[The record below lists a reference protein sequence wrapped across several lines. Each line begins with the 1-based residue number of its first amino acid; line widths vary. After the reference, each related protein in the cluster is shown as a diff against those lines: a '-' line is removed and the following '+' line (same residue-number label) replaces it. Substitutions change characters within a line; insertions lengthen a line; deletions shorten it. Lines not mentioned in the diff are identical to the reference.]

1 MKTLLLMRHAKSSGD
16 DDGVSDHDRPLNT
29 RGERSAPQMAAI
41 LVQHAVVPDLI
52 LSSTALRARTT
63 ASAVAEAFGWQP
75 ELRLRREL
83 YLASPG
89 QILEEIAGVSDEVGC
104 LLVVGHN
111 PGTEELV
118 SDLAAMREAMPTAAI
133 ARFSLAVDDWAEVGR
148 EAGAELV
155 QVWRPRE
162 LD

>member
-1 MKTLLLMRHAKSSGD
+1 M
-16 DDGVSDHDRPLNT
+16 
-29 RGERSAPQMAAI
+29 
-41 LVQHAVVPDLI
+41 
-52 LSSTALRARTT
+52 
-63 ASAVAEAFGWQP
+63 
-75 ELRLRREL
+75 
-83 YLASPG
+83 
-89 QILEEIAGVSDEVGC
+89 
-104 LLVVGHN
+104 VGHN